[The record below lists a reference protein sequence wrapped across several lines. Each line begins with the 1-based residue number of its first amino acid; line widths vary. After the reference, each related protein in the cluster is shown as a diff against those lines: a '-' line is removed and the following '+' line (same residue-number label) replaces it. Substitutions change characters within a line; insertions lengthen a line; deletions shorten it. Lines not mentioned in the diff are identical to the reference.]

1 MNDGGTEIGHGQWRG
16 YTWSVLIEPDGDEH
30 LLLADLL
37 SSDGR
42 RRTSGMGGPITWPD
56 RPLNVYAGTADGFP
70 LTLLART
77 DRAQDLEL
85 RVDGEDVTPVWSQ
98 VSDGIHYLFHLIP
111 QSAAVSRVEI
121 VGRTESG
128 EMREVLRLP

>member
-1 MNDGGTEIGHGQWRG
+1 VRDRA
-16 YTWSVLIEPDGDEH
+16 IEPDGDAQ

-70 LTLLART
+70 LTLLVRT

-85 RVDGEDVTPVWSQ
+85 RVDGEDVTPIWSQ
-98 VSDGIHYLFHLIP
+98 VSDGIRH
-111 QSAAVSRVEI
+111 S
-121 VGRTESG
+121 TEPP
-128 EMREVLRLP
+128 RPP